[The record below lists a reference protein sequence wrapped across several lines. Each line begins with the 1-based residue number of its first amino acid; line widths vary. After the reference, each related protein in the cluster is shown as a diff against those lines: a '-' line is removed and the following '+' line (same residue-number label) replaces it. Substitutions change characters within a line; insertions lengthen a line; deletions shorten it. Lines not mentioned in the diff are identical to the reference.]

1 MPGGG
6 PVPAVPFYP
15 ALRIANAHAAPA
27 SQRRAVS
34 REPLSAVALLALY
47 AVVCAVRQPGPEP
60 VRDEPA
66 LLAAAERLLHGEPAA
81 PGPEPDQRAWLWHGP
96 GLVALLAPLVALDL
110 PLTVIRFL
118 GPLLLAGA
126 VVLFHRVLRARLAP
140 RAALLWTAALALY
153 VPFAATLGTVQ
164 KEPLAIA
171 LVAAAMLALA
181 RGLES
186 GRPRALVAAGVAL
199 AALAMVRL
207 EYGVVALALLAL
219 AAAWWAIR
227 RPPAAARLAAVAA
240 VAVVACLPWLA
251 YTHHLSGQALYWG
264 SSAGLSLFWMSPTLP
279 GETGQW
285 HSPVRVYR
293 DPALAAYRP
302 LFHRLDRVHPLR
314 SDLELRRRAVAN
326 VRARPGVYARNLA
339 ANVSRLFFS
348 VPARSSRS
356 AVELGSLL
364 AFNGALVLGVA
375 WAAPALLRRRG
386 SHALPPETVPFALL
400 AVLAIAVHVPPSAS
414 PRMLLPIVPL
424 LVWLVAQAAAARSQ
438 ACRRSANRRR

>member
-1 MPGGG
+1 
-6 PVPAVPFYP
+6 VPSFP
-15 ALRIANAHAAPA
+15 APRIASAHATPA
-27 SQRRAVS
+27 SQRRTVS
-34 REPLSAVALLALY
+34 REPRLAVALLTVYALL
-47 AVVCAVRQPGPEP
+47 CAVRQPGPEP

-66 LLAAAERLLHGEPAA
+66 LLAAAERLLEGQPAA
-81 PGPEPDQRAWLWHGP
+81 PGAEPDQRAWLWHGP

-118 GPLLLAGA
+118 GPLLLASA

-140 RAALLWTAALALY
+140 RPALVWTTALALY
-153 VPFAATLGTVQ
+153 VPFGAVLGTVQ

-171 LVAAAMLALA
+171 LVAAAMLALT

-186 GRPRALVAAGVAL
+186 GRPRALVAAGLAL

-207 EYGVVALALLAL
+207 EYGIVALGLLAL
-219 AAAWWAIR
+219 APAWWAIRR

-240 VAVVACLPWLA
+240 VAVAACLPWLA
-251 YTHHLSGQALYWG
+251 YTQHLSGQALYWT

-302 LFHRLDRVHPLR
+302 LFRRLDRVHPLD
-314 SDLELRRRAVAN
+314 SDLELRRRAIAN
-326 VRARPGVYARNLA
+326 VRARPGAYARNLA
-339 ANVSRLFFS
+339 ANVSRLLFS

-356 AVELGSLL
+356 AVQLGSLL
-364 AFNGALVLGVA
+364 IFNGALVLGLA
-375 WAAPALLRRRG
+375 WAARALLRRCR

-400 AVLAIAVHVPPSAS
+400 AVLAVAVHVPPSAS
-414 PRMLLPIVPL
+414 PRMLLPVVPL
-424 LVWLVAQAAAARSQ
+424 LMWFLAQAG
-438 ACRRSANRRR
+438 CPRR